1 MLSMATRPTLVE
13 IAMEISENGV
23 VYMRVARN
31 II

>member
-1 MLSMATRPTLVE
+1 MLSMVTEPTLVE